1 MATGVL
7 VVLTGLVPRFG
18 DLVAAI
24 PPSLARAMLAGVLL
38 PLCVEPVLALADS
51 PAMVAPVVLTWL
63 VLQRRAARWAVPAA
77 LVVALVVVVV
87 TAGDAVAA
95 GDLLP
100 TLALTAPTWSWQA
113 MVGVTLPLYVV
124 TMASQ
129 NVPGVAVMGS
139 FGYRV
144 P

>member
-1 MATGVL
+1 M
-7 VVLTGLVPRFG
+7 
-18 DLVAAI
+18 
-24 PPSLARAMLAGVLL
+24 
-38 PLCVEPVLALADS
+38 
-51 PAMVAPVVLTWL
+51 
-63 VLQRRAARWAVPAA
+63 
-77 LVVALVVVVV
+77 